1 MERETKKVTTP
12 SGAVVEFYTYLTG
25 KEARQLQ
32 SIFLKHSKFQTG
44 EGEKSKV
51 VDFDPLAVP
60 EAEEQA
66 LRLVI
71 VSVDDNKENPAERVE
86 NMRQE
91 DYRSVIKAINEVTK
105 DAFDPSDFL
114 AK

>member
-1 MERETKKVTTP
+1 MERETQKITTP
-12 SGAVVEFYTYLTG
+12 TGAVVEFYSYITG

-32 SIFLKHSKFQTG
+32 SIFLKHSKFQASDAD
-44 EGEKSKV
+44 KASI

-60 EAEEQA
+60 EAEMEA
-66 LRLVI
+66 LKIVI
-71 VSVDDNKENPAERVE
+71 VSVNDSKDNPASQVE

-91 DYRSVIKAINEVTK
+91 DYRVVVKAINEVTK
-105 DAFDPSDFL
+105 NAFDASDFL

>member
-12 SGAVVEFYTYLTG
+12 SGITVEFYAYITG

-32 SIFLKHSKFQTG
+32 SVFLKRSKFQTG
-44 EGEKSKV
+44 ETEKSKL
-51 VDFDPLAVP
+51 VDFDPMAVT
-60 EAEEQA
+60 EAEELA

-71 VSVDDNKENPAERVE
+71 VSVDGNPDGAAEKVE
-86 NMRQE
+86 NLRQE
-91 DYRSVIKAINEVTK
+91 DYRAVIKAINEVTK

>member
-12 SGAVVEFYTYLTG
+12 SGRIVEFYTYLTG

-32 SIFLKHSKFQTG
+32 SVFLKHSKFQTS
-44 EGEKSKV
+44 EGDKTKV

-60 EAEEQA
+60 EAEELA
-66 LRLVI
+66 LHLVV
-71 VSVDDNKENPAERVE
+71 VSIDGSPDGAAEKVE
-86 NMRQE
+86 NLRQE
-91 DYRSVIKAINEVTK
+91 DYRVVLKSINEVTK